1 MSIILLE
8 ALEVSGIILQLSV
21 IRLFAGIESR
31 PSWGL
36 TDAAQTGNF
45 PICKLTL
52 GRKRNHSVMVERGGR
67 KRDGWR
73 DGRGWYRAG
82 GRKRQREGGG
92 REGTVAA
99 ANEEPSRGSWG

>member
-21 IRLFAGIESR
+21 IQLFAGIESR

-73 DGRGWYRAG
+73 DGRGWYRA
-82 GRKRQREGGG
+82 EGK
-92 REGTVAA
+92 EGTKGR
-99 ANEEPSRGSWG
+99 RGTGGDSSCCK

>member
-8 ALEVSGIILQLSV
+8 ALEVSGIISQLSV

-67 KRDGWR
+67 KRDGK
-73 DGRGWYRAG
+73 GWKGVG
-82 GRKRQREGGG
+82 G
-92 REGTVAA
+92 T
-99 ANEEPSRGSWG
+99 EEVEEEEVS

>member
-1 MSIILLE
+1 
-8 ALEVSGIILQLSV
+8 
-21 IRLFAGIESR
+21 
-31 PSWGL
+31 
-36 TDAAQTGNF
+36 
-45 PICKLTL
+45 
-52 GRKRNHSVMVERGGR
+52 MVERGGR

-82 GRKRQREGGG
+82 GRRRQREGGG

>member
-67 KRDGWR
+67 KRDG
-73 DGRGWYRAG
+73 GIGWQSG
-82 GRKRQREGGG
+82 GHEGALWGVVAGGG
-92 REGTVAA
+92 R
-99 ANEEPSRGSWG
+99 SLLRGGRPRGGSTC